1 MQELLNIMERLRDP
15 DSGCPWDLKQTLES
29 IVPYTIEEAYE
40 VADAIH
46 RKDMRELRDE
56 LGDLLFQVVFY
67 AQLAKEQG
75 RFDFADVV
83 AAIRDKMLR
92 RHPHVFGDAVIAD
105 AEEQRAAWEQ
115 HKTEERA
122 ERCVHGLLDGI
133 ARSLPALLRADKLQ
147 RRAAKVGFDWDDPG
161 QVASKV
167 SEELQE
173 VRAEIEDGA
182 PQGRLEEEVGDLLF
196 ACVNLA
202 RHAGVNPEQGLDTA
216 NRKFERRF
224 RFIEQELR
232 TQGRALESAGL
243 EVLDKLWEL
252 AKHREREPAGR
263 LPPAPSETSE

>member
-1 MQELLNIMERLRDP
+1 MQDLLNIMERLRDP

-67 AQLAKEQG
+67 AQLAKEEGQ
-75 RFDFADVV
+75 FDFADVV

-115 HKTEERA
+115 HKSAERA
-122 ERCVHGLLDGI
+122 ERSVHGLLDGV
-133 ARSLPALLRADKLQ
+133 ARSLPALLRAEKLQ
-147 RRAAKVGFDWDDPG
+147 RRAAKVGFDWNDHR
-161 QVASKV
+161 QVAAKV
-167 SEELQE
+167 VEELDE
-173 VRAEIEDGA
+173 LRAEIKDGA
-182 PQGRLEEEVGDLLF
+182 PQGRVEEEVGDLLF

-224 RFIEQELR
+224 RFIENQLQAE
-232 TQGRALESAGL
+232 GRDLESAGL

-252 AKHREREPAGR
+252 AKHQEQQPSA
-263 LPPAPSETSE
+263 PPGSSE

>member
-15 DSGCPWDLKQTLES
+15 ETGCPWDLKQTLES

-67 AQLAKEQG
+67 AQLAKEDGQ
-75 RFDFADVV
+75 FDFADVL

-92 RHPHVFGDAVIAD
+92 RHPHVFGDAIIAD
-105 AEEQRAAWEQ
+105 AEEQRVAWEQ
-115 HKTEERA
+115 HKSEERA
-122 ERCVHGLLDGI
+122 QRSVHGLLDGV

-147 RRAAKVGFDWDDPG
+147 RRAAKVGFDWSDHR
-161 QVASKV
+161 QVAAKV
-167 SEELQE
+167 AEELNELQ
-173 VRAEIEDGA
+173 AGIEDGA
-182 PQGRLEEEVGDLLF
+182 PKGRLEEELGDLLF

-202 RHAGVNPEQGLDTA
+202 RHIGANPEQSLDTA

-224 RFIEQELR
+224 RFIEQALR
-232 TQGRALESAGL
+232 AQGKDLEGTGL
-243 EVLDKLWEL
+243 EVLDELWEQ
-252 AKHREREPAGR
+252 AKQRERGPVNESPS
-263 LPPAPSETSE
+263 PPPPLSD